1 MKLLIKIGGTLLEA
15 AETRTSLAKQA
26 AALAAEGRRTVLV
39 HGGGKRLS
47 RYLNEGGFESEFRN
61 GLRVTPPEILDAVLR
76 IFAGSVNHHFVAEL
90 QAAGA
95 RAVGLSGIDAGLVE
109 AVQLDPALGAVG
121 RVDKVNPQLL
131 DLLTGQGYLPVVA
144 CVAGAADGS
153 IYNVNA
159 DQMAA
164 GCGAGFAADE
174 LVFLTDV
181 GGVLDGDGKPLARL
195 SCADAE
201 ALIASGVAHG
211 GMEAK
216 LRAAMS
222 AVRTGAERVR
232 ILSGA
237 EPDVLSPAAQRRADR
252 HDAGRVLRRVRPPAP
267 DTLRPR
273 RKAAGARPIAARWG
287 R

>member
-1 MKLLIKIGGTLLEA
+1 MKLLIKIGGTLLESG
-15 AETRTSLAKQA
+15 ETRQSLARQA
-26 AALAAEGRRTVLV
+26 AGLAAAGSRTVLV

-47 RYLNEGGFESEFRN
+47 RYLNEAGYESEFRN

-121 RVDKVNPQLL
+121 LVRRVNPELL
-131 DLLTGQGYLPVVA
+131 DLLTASGYLPVVA
-144 CVAGAADGS
+144 CVAGGAGGA

-164 GCGAGFAADE
+164 ACGAGFGADE
-174 LVFLTDV
+174 LIFLTDV
-181 GGVLDGDGKPLARL
+181 GGVLDGEGRALPRL
-195 SCADAE
+195 TSSQAE
-201 ALIASGVAHG
+201 ALISSGVAHG

-222 AVRTGAERVR
+222 AVRTGASRVR
-232 ILSGA
+232 IVSGA
-237 EPDVLSPAAQRRADR
+237 EPDVLPRLMAAEDI
-252 HDAGRVLRRVRPPAP
+252 GT
-267 DTLRPR
+267 TLV
-273 RKAAGARPIAARWG
+273 A
-287 R
+287 

>member
-1 MKLLIKIGGTLLEA
+1 MKLLIKIGGTLLES
-15 AETRTSLAKQA
+15 AETRQSLAAQA
-26 AALAAEGRRTVLV
+26 AALAEEGHRTVLV

-47 RYLNEGGFESEFRN
+47 RYLEESGYKSEFRN

-95 RAVGLSGIDAGLVE
+95 RAVGLSGIDAGLVQ

-121 RVDKVNPQLL
+121 RVERVDPRLL
-131 DLLTGQGYLPVVA
+131 DLLTENGYLPVVA
-144 CVAGAADGS
+144 CIAGGVDGG

-164 GCGAGFAADE
+164 ACGAGFAADE
-174 LVFLTDV
+174 LIFLTDV
-181 GGVLDGDGKPLARL
+181 RGVLDGDGQPLPRL
-195 SCADAE
+195 TSDQAE

-222 AVRTGAERVR
+222 AVHTGASRVR
-232 ILSGA
+232 IVSGA
-237 EPDVLSPAAQRRADR
+237 EPDVLRRLL
-252 HDAGRVLRRVRPPAP
+252 AGEEMGA
-267 DTLRPR
+267 TLV
-273 RKAAGARPIAARWG
+273 A
-287 R
+287 